1 MSTKQVWVGADALI
15 PYLVGINDLEPSE
28 ENARKGDVMAL
39 VGSLRRFGQVRAIS
53 STPEGKIVA
62 GHHLRL
68 AAIEMG
74 WTHIAVVPNEF
85 ANDDER
91 IAYLIADNQLS
102 SLGGYDEQAQMTILE
117 DLESRGLLEGTGYDS
132 DTIENMRSAMEAVPT
147 TPTPETWGGGYS
159 ETAEEAEARAL
170 ALQASKQKREVLMMM
185 DIAEY
190 EQFGS
195 DIRFLQDKLKT
206 TGVKD
211 TVVASIRGH
220 AAQFGA
226 PIVEASEVGV
236 GENSVGPDAGDLA
249 ETQVSEDPFIAEL
262 EADDADPLETSV
274 G

>member
-1 MSTKQVWVGADALI
+1 MTEVWVGAEVLRTH
-15 PYLVGINDLEPSE
+15 LVPIDELVPSE

-39 VGSLRRFGQVRAIS
+39 VGSLRRFGQVRAIL

-74 WTHIAVVPNEF
+74 WTHIATFPNEF

-91 IAYLIADNQLS
+91 LAYLVADNQLS

-117 DLESRGLLEGTGYDS
+117 DLETRGLLEGTGFDS
-132 DTIENMRSAMEAVPT
+132 DTIDDMRVAMEAVPSI
-147 TPTPETWGGGYS
+147 PTPETWGGGFS

-170 ALQASKQKREVLMMM
+170 ALSASKQKREVLMMM
-185 DIAEY
+185 DVPEY

-195 DIRFLQDKLKT
+195 DIRHLQGAQGT

-211 TVVASIRGH
+211 TVVAAVRAY

-226 PIVEASEVGV
+226 GLVTSEEETPEDV
-236 GENSVGPDAGDLA
+236 SVPLTDAEESVPDD
-249 ETQVSEDPFIAEL
+249 DFIAAL
-262 EADDADPLETSV
+262 ERDE
-274 G
+274 